1 MANGMVMGGRLP
13 GGNGSGNGS
22 GWEVATVKITGLSL
36 TQVPS
41 ENQIES
47 GTPCY
52 FEGYVNIPD
61 HLVFQTREFNSR
73 TEFYNACGQSRENV
87 LVASS
92 IIKNNPNQALVGNNA
107 GTPLKYDVVTTGFSG
122 DPAPLLRFTLYIFAR
137 FVD

>member
-13 GGNGSGNGS
+13 GGNGSG
-22 GWEVATVKITGLSL
+22 WEVATVEITGLSL

-41 ENQIES
+41 KDQIES
-47 GTPCY
+47 GVSCY

-92 IIKNNPNQALVGNNA
+92 IIKNLPNQALVGNNA
-107 GTPLKYDVVTTGFSG
+107 GTPLKYDVVTTGFS
-122 DPAPLLRFTLYIFAR
+122 DYPAPLLTFTLYIFAR